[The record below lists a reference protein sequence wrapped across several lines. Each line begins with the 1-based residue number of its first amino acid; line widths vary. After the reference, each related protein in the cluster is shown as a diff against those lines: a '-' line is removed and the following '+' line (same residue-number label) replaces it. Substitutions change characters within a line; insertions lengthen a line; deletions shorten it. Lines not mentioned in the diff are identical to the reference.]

1 MPHRNAPLTETGR
14 LRLARYGCPPLA
26 HLDRASGRPVRRYE
40 RAAPGELVHVDIK
53 KLGNI
58 PDGSGWRVAG
68 QARGYQNKKAT
79 TTTTAR
85 YRHGRPAIG
94 YSYLHTA
101 IDTAARRPVPDYV
114 HGRGRPDHHPAC
126 RPPRRLVF
134 TVARRGT
141 YVSPDTSRGRCP
153 APLGPPGDHTASMRP
168 NNPQVATRHM

>member
-14 LRLARYGCPPLA
+14 LRLARYGCPPLV

-79 TTTTAR
+79 TPAATGMAAPPSATATCTPPSIR
-85 YRHGRPAIG
+85 LRVGPYRIMYTIEDDLITILRV
-94 YSYLHTA
+94 
-101 IDTAARRPVPDYV
+101 DRRA
-114 HGRGRPDHHPAC
+114 G
-126 RPPRRLVF
+126 
-134 TVARRGT
+134 
-141 YVSPDTSRGRCP
+141 
-153 APLGPPGDHTASMRP
+153 
-168 NNPQVATRHM
+168 